1 MLTEFHIAKCKK
13 LTRYSDVKR
22 AKISAIA
29 MNSNGKIIAVAHNR
43 RLDGHKSKWTQHAED
58 VLIQKLRKLKAFDRF
73 DDIIILVMRINKNGI
88 ACARPCQRCQNM
100 LNDYPITVFYTDSDK
115 SIRSL

>member
-1 MLTEFHIAKCKK
+1 MLTEFHIAKCKQ

-43 RLDGHKSKWTQHAED
+43 RVDGNKKKWTDHAED
-58 VLIQKLRKLKAFDRF
+58 VLIQKLRKIKAFDRF
-73 DDIIILVMRINKNGI
+73 DDIVILVMRINSTGI
-88 ACARPCQRCQNM
+88 ACAKPCKRCHNM
-100 LNDYPITVFYTDSDK
+100 LKDYPLTVFYTDSDK
-115 SIRSL
+115 TIRSL